1 MAAHLPFPYLEEQHL
16 AGIALDSSEDF
27 EEEIE
32 KRKRCPPQNLELF
45 LTGLALKYN
54 VEKEDISNNI
64 ITRFFESRPPNHI
77 WYHYEAR
84 NIIFINFFTP
94 FFENIEI
101 IFLKF
106 FYL

>member
-1 MAAHLPFPYLEEQHL
+1 MAACFPFSSYLEEQHL
-16 AGIALDSSEDF
+16 TSHALESAGDS

-32 KRKRCPPQNLELF
+32 NRKRCPPQNLELF

-84 NIIFINFFTP
+84 NIIYIKIFTP
-94 FFENIEI
+94 F
-101 IFLKF
+101 
-106 FYL
+106 